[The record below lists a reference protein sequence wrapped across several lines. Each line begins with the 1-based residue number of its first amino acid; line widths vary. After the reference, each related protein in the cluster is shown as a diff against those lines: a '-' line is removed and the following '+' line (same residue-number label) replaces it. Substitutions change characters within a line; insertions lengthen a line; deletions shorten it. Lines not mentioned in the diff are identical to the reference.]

1 MKAEHLIRD
10 TGFQPKRAA
19 SARAE
24 SPCHKR
30 WSIYF
35 LLSLIAPEVVIAQ
48 TTQAPTPTNQIART
62 ELSRRSETAIRR
74 GVKFLLSR
82 QSSDGSWAGDG
93 LVNEYIPGRTA
104 LVTLALLY
112 CGESHTS
119 PALTRAISYLKKAQP
134 QGTLQ
139 ATYCIALRA

>member
-1 MKAEHLIRD
+1 MKDEDLIRD
-10 TGFQPKRAA
+10 TGVWPVLIP
-19 SARAE
+19 SARARG
-24 SPCHKR
+24 PCHR
-30 WSIYF
+30 GRCIYF
-35 LLSLIAPEVVIAQ
+35 LFCLITPQLVIAQ
-48 TTQAPTPTNQIART
+48 TTQSPPPANQIART
-62 ELSRRSETAIRR
+62 ELARRSETAIRR

-82 QSSDGSWAGDG
+82 QNSDGSWPGDG